1 MCKALG
7 SLLTLQNEKKKSSPD
22 DGRSYILGSKP
33 RSFLGLDPTP
43 SKREG
48 NECSL
53 TRIAAAGQT
62 AVCSLALYNR
72 PVITTYFFLCYCQ
85 NTTINLSHS
94 LKAKHG

>member
-1 MCKALG
+1 MKQCK
-7 SLLTLQNEKKKSSPD
+7 EFP
-22 DGRSYILGSKP
+22 
-33 RSFLGLDPTP
+33 GLDPTP
-43 SKREG
+43 SKPEG
-48 NECSL
+48 NGCSL

-62 AVCSLALYNR
+62 AACSLALYSR